1 MTFIF
6 LLLEKSIRII
16 RNKQFQTYRN
26 NNVLHIIDQI
36 KNLGTVV
43 VEGGKPRRQEP
54 PLIRHAEMSM
64 RNASKCA
71 CLIQEVFLT
80 CVLCLKGVFAK
91 NEKA

>member
-71 CLIQEVFLT
+71 CLIQKFFFN
-80 CVLCLKGVFAK
+80 LCFMFKGSVR
-91 NEKA
+91 EK